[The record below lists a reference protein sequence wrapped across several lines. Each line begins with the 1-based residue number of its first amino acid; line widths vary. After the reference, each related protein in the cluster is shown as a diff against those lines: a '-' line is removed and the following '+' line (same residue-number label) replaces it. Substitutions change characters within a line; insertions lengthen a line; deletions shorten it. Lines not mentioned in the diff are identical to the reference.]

1 MAYNIYTLNLSV
13 FWHNVKAK
21 KATFSSFFK
30 MLVFRFFLVYINN
43 KENYMEKE
51 ELEFLTDVFEKMK
64 NNLKE
69 NWKFTNIENINMRK
83 DVNTSY
89 INVSIRLSYG

>member
-1 MAYNIYTLNLSV
+1 
-13 FWHNVKAK
+13 
-21 KATFSSFFK
+21 
-30 MLVFRFFLVYINN
+30 
-43 KENYMEKE
+43 MEKE